1 MNREAR
7 RSPAP
12 AGFVASTPTALDA
25 TPLRPHDSPVTPDR
39 EKTCATCGRSFAW
52 RAKWARD
59 WDAVRHCSE
68 RCRRSRPSEVDARI
82 EALLIELVDARGVG
96 KTICPSEVA
105 RALRP
110 DDWREWMERVRQA
123 ARRLVA
129 RGELAIFQGGHV
141 VDPDHARGAIRIGRP
156 RTDLSSSTR

>member
-1 MNREAR
+1 M
-7 RSPAP
+7 
-12 AGFVASTPTALDA
+12 ST
-25 TPLRPHDSPVTPDR
+25 DR

-52 RAKWARD
+52 RAKWARE

-82 EALLIELVDARGVG
+82 EALLLELVDARGAG

-110 DDWREWMERVRQA
+110 DEWREWMERVRQA
-123 ARRLVA
+123 ARRLVT
-129 RGELAIFQGGHV
+129 RGELAIYQGGHV
-141 VDPDHARGAIRIGRP
+141 VDPDHARGALRIGRP
-156 RTDLSSSTR
+156 PHRPLVEHALTPKGRHASRSE

>member
-1 MNREAR
+1 VPTEREKSAAD
-7 RSPAP
+7 PA
-12 AGFVASTPTALDA
+12 
-25 TPLRPHDSPVTPDR
+25 DSV

-82 EALLIELVDARGVG
+82 EALLLELVDERGAG

-129 RGELAIFQGGHV
+129 RGELAIYQGGHV

-156 RTDLSSSTR
+156 PRRPLVDHALTPKGRHASRSE

>member
-1 MNREAR
+1 MRDLRSLVRLAREVGAR
-7 RSPAP
+7 LGRGAP
-12 AGFVASTPTALDA
+12 LQRALPSLA
-25 TPLRPHDSPVTPDR
+25 
-39 EKTCATCGRSFAW
+39 
-52 RAKWARD
+52 
-59 WDAVRHCSE
+59 SE
-68 RCRRSRPSEVDARI
+68 RVDARI

-156 RTDLSSSTR
+156 PRRPLVANALTPKGRHASRSE